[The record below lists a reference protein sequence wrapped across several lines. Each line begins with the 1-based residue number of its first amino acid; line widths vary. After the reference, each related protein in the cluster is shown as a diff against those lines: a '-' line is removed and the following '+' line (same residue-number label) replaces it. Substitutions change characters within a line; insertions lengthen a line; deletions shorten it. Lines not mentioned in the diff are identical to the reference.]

1 MDKSIDVNEILKK
14 AAALYDEKKFS
25 EAVELWKSI
34 EDVGCAEA
42 LYRLGI
48 CYNYNRGVDV
58 QDEEKRGV
66 IASGYFMKAGE
77 MGHADAQ
84 CFVGLCYRCGLGVD
98 KDLKKSV
105 EWFEKSA
112 AQNCAQAMN
121 NLGLMYEQQEV
132 DLELNESD
140 KEYEEYVGE
149 YDDFEEDEEDGDDEN
164 GESGDVRR
172 KKCAKSMRI
181 SFGTVKRRQSLLS
194 RARSTL

>member
-1 MDKSIDVNEILKK
+1 MKEQFMDKSIDVNEILKK

-84 CFVGLCYRCGLGVD
+84 CFVGLCYRCGLG
-98 KDLKKSV
+98 
-105 EWFEKSA
+105 EI
-112 AQNCAQAMN
+112 
-121 NLGLMYEQQEV
+121 G
-132 DLELNESD
+132 
-140 KEYEEYVGE
+140 
-149 YDDFEEDEEDGDDEN
+149 
-164 GESGDVRR
+164 
-172 KKCAKSMRI
+172 
-181 SFGTVKRRQSLLS
+181 
-194 RARSTL
+194 RAHV